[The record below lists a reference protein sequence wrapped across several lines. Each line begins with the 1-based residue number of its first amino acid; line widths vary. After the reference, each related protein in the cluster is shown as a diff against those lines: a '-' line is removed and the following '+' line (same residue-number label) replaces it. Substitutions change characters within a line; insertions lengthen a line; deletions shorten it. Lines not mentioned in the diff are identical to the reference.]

1 MENSIITVI
10 VCTDRLKQLLSY
22 IEFIKEK
29 EISRIELGF
38 ITDVLQSTINQLD
51 KVIDFN
57 TPNAMIEEP
66 YTELMVA
73 GLDDEKSYREGAD

>member
-51 KVIDFN
+51 KVIDFT